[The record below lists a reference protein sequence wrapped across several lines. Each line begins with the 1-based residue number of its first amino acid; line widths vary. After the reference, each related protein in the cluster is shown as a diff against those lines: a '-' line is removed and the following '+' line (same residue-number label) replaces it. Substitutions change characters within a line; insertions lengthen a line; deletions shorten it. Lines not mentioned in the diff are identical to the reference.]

1 MLVHQAPSTTKS
13 LAFGGPVREWLGVFL
28 LMVVA
33 AVPLRAQGLEDRLTD
48 LFIFGSGDDVL
59 VLGGSASAGDPAI
72 RAHGNHFIPSAV
84 SGNATII
91 SFLSN
96 SISTNITNIPF
107 SSSSGGET
115 FRFEGATPVRTSIS
129 AGPIYAERAQ
139 TLGRGRFFAGLAR
152 SGLSYKTLRGIPLDE
167 VQFTFTHQ
175 NVDFPGC
182 DELFG
187 GDCTLYGVPTLENET
202 IDFRLA
208 LDVSVNVTALLLT
221 YGVSDRIDF
230 GVVLPFVSTELRGA
244 STATVVPFGA
254 TVPPAH
260 FFSGTPEDPVFTAS
274 RFSEGSSSGLGD
286 VSARVKVNLRQATPV
301 SLAVFAEGRFP
312 TGSEED
318 LRGAG
323 AVALRGLGIV
333 SARLGDFSPHV
344 NVGYQYRGRALD
356 NDAFLL
362 TAGFDELLAPWATL
376 AGDLI
381 TEFQVG
387 TSRLT
392 IPPDVELEAPFRR
405 TVRASSIPERR
416 DDIVNASLGTKLS
429 LPQRVTF
436 LANAVFPLNRGGM
449 RPDVL
454 WTLGA
459 EYTF

>member
-1 MLVHQAPSTTKS
+1 LLLWT
-13 LAFGGPVREWLGVFL
+13 LA
-28 LMVVA
+28 A
-33 AVPLRAQGLEDRLTD
+33 ATPLRAQGLQDRITD
-48 LFIFGSGDDVL
+48 LFIFGSGEEAL
-59 VLGGSASAGDPAI
+59 VLGGSAAADNPAI
-72 RAHGNHFIPSAV
+72 QVHGNHFVPSAV
-84 SGNATII
+84 GGNATII
-91 SFLSN
+91 SFLGN

-115 FRFEGATPVRTSIS
+115 FRFEGATPVRTAIS

-139 TLGRGRFFAGLAR
+139 TLGRGRLFAGLAR
-152 SGLSYKTLRGIPLDE
+152 SGLHYTTLRGVPLDA
-167 VQFTFTHQ
+167 VQFTFTHA

-182 DELFG
+182 DQIFG
-187 GDCTLYGVPTLENET
+187 ADCTVYGVPTFENET
-202 IDFRLA
+202 IDFRLN
-208 LDVSVNVTALLLT
+208 LDVSVDVTALLLT

-230 GVVLPFVSTELRGA
+230 GVVLPFVSTELRGT
-244 STATVVPFGA
+244 STAAIVPFG
-254 TVPPAH
+254 TSGPPPH
-260 FFSGTPEDPVFTAS
+260 FFSGTPENPVLTAT

-286 VSARVKVNLRQATPV
+286 VSARIKINLREATPI
-301 SLAVFAEGRFP
+301 SLALLAEGRFP

-323 AVALRGLGIV
+323 AVALRGLGIA

-344 NVGYQYRGRALD
+344 NVGYQYRGRQVD

-362 TAGFDELLAPWATL
+362 TAGFDQLLAPWATL

-381 TEFQVG
+381 TEFEVG
-387 TSRLT
+387 TNRLT
-392 IPPDVELEAPFRR
+392 VPPDVVLEAPFRR
-405 TVRASSIPERR
+405 TVHASSIPARR
-416 DDIVNASLGTKLS
+416 DDIINASLGTKLS
-429 LPQRVTF
+429 LLPQRVTF

>member
-1 MLVHQAPSTTKS
+1 MTKMLV
-13 LAFGGPVREWLGVFL
+13 FGGSVRKWLGVL
-28 LMVVA
+28 VLTLA
-33 AVPLRAQGLEDRLTD
+33 AAAPVRAQGLQDRLTD
-48 LFIFGSGDDVL
+48 LFIFGTGDQVL
-59 VLGGSASAGDPAI
+59 VLPGSVGSNDPAI
-72 RAHGNHFIPSAV
+72 RVHGLHFVPSAV

-115 FRFEGATPVRTSIS
+115 FKFEGATPVRTALS

-139 TLGRGRFFAGLAR
+139 TLGRGRLFAGLAR
-152 SGLSYKTLRGIPLDE
+152 SGLHYRTLRGIPLDN

-182 DELFG
+182 DSIAG
-187 GDCTLYGVPTLENET
+187 GDCTLYGVPLLENET
-202 IDFRLA
+202 IDFRLN

-230 GVVLPFVSTELRGA
+230 GVVLPFVSTELRGT
-244 STATVVPFGA
+244 SLATIVPFGNSG
-254 TVPPAH
+254 PPPH
-260 FFSGTPEDPVFTAS
+260 FFAGTPENPVFTAS

-286 VSARVKVNLRQATPV
+286 VSARVKVNLREATPV
-301 SLAVFAEGRFP
+301 SLALFAEGRFP

-318 LRGAG
+318 LRGSG
-323 AVALRGLGIV
+323 AVALRGLAIA

-344 NVGYQYRGRALD
+344 NVGYQYRGRTVD

-362 TAGFDELLAPWATL
+362 TAGFDQLLAPWATL

-387 TSRLT
+387 TSQLT
-392 IPPDVELEAPFRR
+392 VPGDVALEAPFRR
-405 TVRASSIPERR
+405 VIHASSIPERR

-429 LPQRVTF
+429 LPQGVTF

-459 EYTF
+459 EYAF

>member
-1 MLVHQAPSTTKS
+1 MKSPASGGSVRVSLGVLLLMLVAAAP
-13 LAFGGPVREWLGVFL
+13 V
-28 LMVVA
+28 
-33 AVPLRAQGLEDRLTD
+33 RAQGLQDRLTD
-48 LFIFGSGDDVL
+48 LFIFGTGDQVL
-59 VLGGSASAGDPAI
+59 VLGGSVASDDPAI
-72 RAHGNHFIPSAV
+72 QVHGLHFVPSAV
-84 SGNATII
+84 SGNATLI

-115 FRFEGATPVRTSIS
+115 FKFEGATPVRTSIS

-139 TLGRGRFFAGLAR
+139 TLGRGRLFAGLAR
-152 SGLSYKTLRGIPLDE
+152 SGLHYQTLRGIPLDN

-182 DELFG
+182 DSLVG

-202 IDFRLA
+202 IDFHLA
-208 LDVSVNVTALLLT
+208 LDVSVNVTALLFT
-221 YGVSDRIDF
+221 YGVTDRIDF
-230 GVVLPFVSTELRGA
+230 GVVVPFVSTELRGT
-244 STATVVPFGA
+244 STAAIVPFGNSG
-254 TVPPAH
+254 PPPH
-260 FFSGTPEDPVFTAS
+260 FFSGTPENPVLTAG

-286 VSARVKVNLRQATPV
+286 VSARVKVNLREATPV
-301 SLAVFAEGRFP
+301 SLAIFAEGRFP

-333 SARLGDFSPHV
+333 SARLGQFSPHV
-344 NVGYQYRGRALD
+344 NVGYQYRGRTLD

-362 TAGFDELLAPWATL
+362 TAGFDQLLAPWATL

-381 TEFQVG
+381 TEFEVG
-387 TSRLT
+387 TNQLT
-392 IPPDVELEAPFRR
+392 VPPDVVIEAPFRR
-405 TVRASSIPERR
+405 TIRASSIPERR
-416 DDIVNASLGTKLS
+416 DDIVNASLGTKLT